1 MSDKLYDA
9 AADALADI
17 VMSVLDK
24 HDDRTALGEFEIHV
38 CKILAK
44 NRFNDK
50 EFNTLVDTFVDN
62 IEEYE
67 DLVMRG
73 QRVDRTIDDEMFKVY
88 EGYLALLAK
97 ENKMFDALSDKEYNW
112 CMDVIE
118 SPIGEFIQT
127 AGRRP
132 IRGRGRDDRYS
143 RGRYDTGGGRYDTSG
158 GRYQD
163 EDPRDR
169 YSDGGRTYS
178 QARGAYSGRASQV
191 DPRREVS
198 DDDGYVVMRG
208 QRESVQPEPVQPTRQ
223 RTQSRIHEDD
233 PVLHRSSFTQTA
245 SSPPVEPSVPLWATG
260 DDVPKSIIYTNPT
273 GFEGPDHTKEDPYG
287 DFWENGKHYQVAY
300 TSKWKLTFRG
310 IHTLEQL
317 INIHTEVLYK
327 VKDQYGDVSQE
338 IRPLTNENR
347 YLNQC
352 LYDDPAVAEEGYYRN
367 RFPLKKK
374 PMSDTLE
381 PDDSFSTDPK
391 PEEVTLSSVM
401 KGLDPDELTQ
411 LADPV
416 VCDSLDM
423 AILETRSMIEPNNC
437 IACKSFVIR
446 DPIEFVTVEQ
456 ADFVKRLTIKP
467 TITGLAE
474 SLKENPERIPLAP
487 LTKLCNKISDYILDI
502 TTHEYGN
509 TVLKMKF
516 PEHWEKL
523 LKWLA
528 DKNGAQWTMDYTRT
542 LNSKIIQMLHHIDFM
557 EPDGSVNESFED
569 IIKETNF
576 NRVIGYVEHVAVISI
591 DKTVDELSIGKQLEL
606 YDNVMISPTT
616 NEKEAQT
623 IYTRLR
629 ALAVAHQ
636 YNPITKVIIATKDG
650 RTIRIRPIPTND
662 GRLVLNLVK
671 L

>member
-1 MSDKLYDA
+1 MSGQLFDA

-17 VMSVLDK
+17 VMGVLDK

-50 EFNTLVDTFVDN
+50 EFNTLVDTFVNN
-62 IEEYE
+62 IEYYE

-73 QRVDRTIDDEMFKVY
+73 QRVDRTIDDEVFKVY

-97 ENKMFDALSDKEYNW
+97 ENKMFDALSDKDYNW

-118 SPIGEFIQT
+118 SPVGEFIQT
-127 AGRRP
+127 AGTRSH
-132 IRGRGRDDRYS
+132 RGRGRDDRYS
-143 RGRYDTGGGRYDTSG
+143 RGRYDAGG

-163 EDPRDR
+163 DSPRDR
-169 YSDGGRTYS
+169 YNTGERTYS
-178 QARGAYSGRASQV
+178 QARGVYSGRATQV
-191 DPRREVS
+191 DPRRVVA
-198 DDDGYVVMRG
+198 DDDAYVMTRRDIIETPPTPVQPSR
-208 QRESVQPEPVQPTRQ
+208 QRHFHDDEPDLRRSPQPQSRPEPVP
-223 RTQSRIHEDD
+223 H
-233 PVLHRSSFTQTA
+233 
-245 SSPPVEPSVPLWATG
+245 VEPDIPAWVSG
-260 DDVPKSIIYTNPT
+260 DDVPKVVCYTNPT

-300 TSKWKLTFRG
+300 TSEWKLTYRG

-374 PMSDTLE
+374 PVSDTSE
-381 PDDSFSTDPK
+381 PDDSFSIEPK

-401 KGLDPDELTQ
+401 KELDPDELTQ
-411 LADPV
+411 LPDPL
-416 VCDSLDM
+416 VCDSLDL
-423 AILETRSMIEPNNC
+423 AILETRAMIEPDSS
-437 IACKSFVIR
+437 IACKTFVVR
-446 DPIEFVTVEQ
+446 DPIEFVTPEQ
-456 ADFVKRLTIKP
+456 AEFVKRLTIKP

-474 SLKENPERIPLAP
+474 ALKENPERIPLAP
-487 LTKLCNKISDYILDI
+487 LTKLCNKISEYILDL

-523 LKWLA
+523 LKWLS

-542 LNSKIIQMLHHIDFM
+542 LNSKIIHMLHHIDFV
-557 EPDGSVNESFED
+557 EPDGSITDAFED
-569 IIKETNF
+569 IIKDTNF
-576 NRVIGYVEHVAVISI
+576 DRVIGYVEHVAIISI

-616 NEKEAQT
+616 NEKEAQS

-629 ALAVAHQ
+629 ALSVAHQ
-636 YNPITKVIIATKDG
+636 YNPITKIIIATKDG
-650 RTIRIRPIPTND
+650 RTIRIRPIPAND

>member
-1 MSDKLYDA
+1 
-9 AADALADI
+9 
-17 VMSVLDK
+17 
-24 HDDRTALGEFEIHV
+24 
-38 CKILAK
+38 
-44 NRFNDK
+44 
-50 EFNTLVDTFVDN
+50 
-62 IEEYE
+62 
-67 DLVMRG
+67 
-73 QRVDRTIDDEMFKVY
+73 
-88 EGYLALLAK
+88 
-97 ENKMFDALSDKEYNW
+97 
-112 CMDVIE
+112 
-118 SPIGEFIQT
+118 
-127 AGRRP
+127 
-132 IRGRGRDDRYS
+132 
-143 RGRYDTGGGRYDTSG
+143 
-158 GRYQD
+158 
-163 EDPRDR
+163 
-169 YSDGGRTYS
+169 
-178 QARGAYSGRASQV
+178 
-191 DPRREVS
+191 
-198 DDDGYVVMRG
+198 
-208 QRESVQPEPVQPTRQ
+208 
-223 RTQSRIHEDD
+223 
-233 PVLHRSSFTQTA
+233 
-245 SSPPVEPSVPLWATG
+245 
-260 DDVPKSIIYTNPT
+260 
-273 GFEGPDHTKEDPYG
+273 
-287 DFWENGKHYQVAY
+287 
-300 TSKWKLTFRG
+300 
-310 IHTLEQL
+310 
-317 INIHTEVLYK
+317 
-327 VKDQYGDVSQE
+327 
-338 IRPLTNENR
+338 
-347 YLNQC
+347 
-352 LYDDPAVAEEGYYRN
+352 
-367 RFPLKKK
+367 
-374 PMSDTLE
+374 
-381 PDDSFSTDPK
+381 
-391 PEEVTLSSVM
+391 
-401 KGLDPDELTQ
+401 
-411 LADPV
+411 
-416 VCDSLDM
+416 
-423 AILETRSMIEPNNC
+423 MIEPNNC

-606 YDNVMISPTT
+606 YDNVMISPNT
-616 NEKEAQT
+616 NEKEAQN